1 MRLDRLLSNRG
12 YCSRSEVRHLLRTKR
27 IRIDDTYPSSPSTM
41 VNPDSVFID
50 DEKIDPE
57 VITIMLHKPT
67 GFVCSH
73 REQGRLIYE
82 LLPERWSQRKP
93 QLSSV
98 GRLDKESSGLLILTT
113 DGQLNHQLT
122 QPKKVGK
129 VYEVTVR
136 DKLSGEEASLFQ
148 SGTFTL
154 PDESE
159 PLLPADFMPR
169 DDYNGVLTIY
179 EGKYHQ
185 IRRMFGALGNEV
197 IKLHRTQVGNL
208 PLLPTEAGSW
218 CFLSPEQLSLA
229 LAPSFLEKHT

>member
-1 MRLDRLLSNRG
+1 MRLDRLLGNRG
-12 YCSRSEVRHLLRTKR
+12 YCSRREVSALLRQQR
-27 IRIDDTYPSSPSTM
+27 VQLDGVFPRSPSIEVTDTT
-41 VNPDSVFID
+41 VVLID
-50 DEKIDPE
+50 DEPIDPE
-57 VITIMLHKPT
+57 VITIMLNKPL

-82 LLPERWSQRKP
+82 LLPPRWSNRKP
-93 QLSSV
+93 LLSSV

-122 QPKKVGK
+122 QPKKIGK

-136 DKLSGEEASLFQ
+136 DPLSGEEPELFS

-154 PDESE
+154 PDEE
-159 PLLPADFMPR
+159 DPLLPARFVAHDSHH
-169 DDYNGVLTIY
+169 GTLTIY

-197 IKLHRTQVGNL
+197 TVLQRSRIGALSL
-208 PLLPTEAGSW
+208 DELEAGSW
-218 CFLSPEQLSLA
+218 QFLSDAMIAKA
-229 LAPSFLEKHT
+229 LAPCD